1 MRHTFERNMETIKNF
16 VLLGGSGSGKSEIAL
31 NLAAALARRK
41 KEQIHFFDLDQ
52 TKPLF
57 RARDVCA
64 HQSQKHVVH
73 HFQEQFYDAP
83 TQVGGLIPLLIEPES
98 YVVMDVGGNEIGA
111 RLVGG
116 YAQCL
121 NNANTSVWYVVNP
134 YRPWN
139 ENVEEIDKTMSSIL
153 RAARIRRF
161 HIICNPNLGC
171 ETTREDVLNGLAEAR
186 KLIEPYMPVEM
197 LCCKESLWKAVHPLC
212 KLPVFPLQL
221 YLNDLYE

>member
-16 VLLGGSGSGKSEIAL
+16 VLLGEAGSGKSEIAL
-31 NLAAALARRK
+31 NLAAVLTQRRN
-41 KEQIHFFDLDQ
+41 QQVHFFDLDQ

-64 HQSQKHVVH
+64 HPSQRQVRH

-83 TQVGGLIPLLIEPES
+83 TQVGGLIPLLLDPEAC
-98 YVVMDVGGNEIGA
+98 VVMDVGGNEIGA

-121 NNANTSVWYVVNP
+121 NQENTAVWYVVNP

-139 ENVEEIDKTMSSIL
+139 ESVEQIDATMSSIL

-161 HIICNPNLGC
+161 HIVCNPNLGC
-171 ETTREDVLNGLAEAR
+171 ETTPQDVLRGLEDAR
-186 KLIEPYMPVEM
+186 RLIEPYMPIGLV
-197 LCCKESLWKAVHPLC
+197 CCAAPLWDAVHSECRLPL
-212 KLPVFPLQL
+212 FSLQL
-221 YLNDLYE
+221 HLDHPCE